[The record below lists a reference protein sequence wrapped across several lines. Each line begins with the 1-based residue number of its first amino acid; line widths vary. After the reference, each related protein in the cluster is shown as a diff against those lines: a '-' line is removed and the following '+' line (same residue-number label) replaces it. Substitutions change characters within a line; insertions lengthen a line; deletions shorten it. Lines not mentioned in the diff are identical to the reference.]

1 VKGPWLFVLGIV
13 CGAAAMAAPRV
24 AMHLHAAL
32 RGHGDTASSGRVHTE
47 EKFAFTALGRMEDV
61 APLFG
66 ADKERV
72 WSPGWNPKF
81 VHPVPAADEEGM
93 VFAVAHDHL
102 KAAWVNTEFDLKN
115 GRIQYVYMI
124 PDALVTVITLRL
136 QPQGDHT
143 QVEVEY
149 DRTALS
155 AETDAH
161 VRHMAD
167 GDRTSGPEWEK
178 QVNGYLEERRVR
190 GGGD

>member
-1 VKGPWLFVLGIV
+1 VRGVWLFVVGV
-13 CGAAAMAAPRV
+13 ACGVAVMAAPRIV
-24 AMHLHAAL
+24 MHLHAAF
-32 RGHGDTASSGRVHTE
+32 RGAHGGPSGAARSHTE
-47 EKFAFTALGRMEDV
+47 EKFAFTARGRMEEV

-72 WSPGWNPKF
+72 WSPGWNPQF
-81 VHPVPAADEEGM
+81 VHPAPAGDKQGM
-93 VFAVAHDHL
+93 VFTVAHEHL

-124 PDALVTVITLRL
+124 PDALVTVITLQLR
-136 QPQGDHT
+136 PDGDRT

-155 AETDAH
+155 AEADAH
-161 VRHMAD
+161 VRHMAN

-178 QVNGYLEERRVR
+178 QVNEYLTRAESH
-190 GGGD
+190 

>member
-1 VKGPWLFVLGIV
+1 
-13 CGAAAMAAPRV
+13 MAAPRIV
-24 AMHLHAAL
+24 MHLHAAL
-32 RGHGDTASSGRVHTE
+32 QGARGGGSGTERVHTE
-47 EKFAFTALGRMEDV
+47 EKFAFTAHGRMEDV

-66 ADKERV
+66 AEKERV

-93 VFAVAHDHL
+93 VFTVAHDHL

-136 QPQGDHT
+136 QPAGDQT
-143 QVEVEY
+143 RVEVEY

-155 AETDAH
+155 AGTDSH
-161 VRHMAD
+161 VRHMAE
-167 GDRTSGPEWEK
+167 GDRGSGAEWEK
-178 QVNGYLEERRVR
+178 QVNEYL
-190 GGGD
+190 GKANNH

>member
-1 VKGPWLFVLGIV
+1 MKGAWLFVLGV
-13 CGAAAMAAPRV
+13 ACGVAAMAAPRI

-32 RGHGDTASSGRVHTE
+32 QGAHSGASAGAQRVHTE
-47 EKFAFTALGRMEDV
+47 EKFAFTARGRMEEV

-81 VHPVPAADEEGM
+81 VHPVPATDEKGM
-93 VFAVAHDHL
+93 VFTVAHDHL

-124 PDALVTVITLRL
+124 PDVLVTVITLRL
-136 QPQGDHT
+136 RPEGDHT

-149 DRTALS
+149 DRASLS
-155 AETDAH
+155 TEADAH
-161 VRHMAD
+161 VRHMAE

-178 QVNGYLEERRVR
+178 QVNGYLERATSH
-190 GGGD
+190 

>member
-1 VKGPWLFVLGIV
+1 MRGVWLFVAGAL
-13 CGAAAMAAPRV
+13 CGLTVMAAPRIV
-24 AMHLHAAL
+24 MHLHAAFPDA
-32 RGHGDTASSGRVHTE
+32 HGRYSGAERVHTE
-47 EKFAFTALGRMEDV
+47 EKFAFTARGRMEEV

-72 WSPGWNPKF
+72 WSPGWNPQF
-81 VHPVPAADEEGM
+81 LHPAAAGDKQGM
-93 VFAVAHDHL
+93 VFTVAHDRL

-136 QPQGDHT
+136 HPQEDHT
-143 QVEVEY
+143 EVEVEY

-155 AETDAH
+155 AEADAH
-161 VRHMAD
+161 VRHMAA

-178 QVNGYLEERRVR
+178 WVNEYLTRAESP
-190 GGGD
+190 